1 MKSSKPSAITAA
13 PSSSI
18 GAGLAGSGRHHHGA
32 RSLDA
37 HRPEGRPPT
46 CRRDGSLLTHRW
58 REPDSNP
65 RSLPMSTQSGHVCRR
80 VMAFAAGLELA
91 FFDHCRL
98 TAWAGQAR
106 EIVFDKCPNRTRL
119 AGPHVGAFWRPG
131 DPALISLPGPAW
143 LGAR

>member
-1 MKSSKPSAITAA
+1 VDSPLE
-13 PSSSI
+13 
-18 GAGLAGSGRHHHGA
+18 GAGF
-32 RSLDA
+32 
-37 HRPEGRPPT
+37 
-46 CRRDGSLLTHRW
+46 
-58 REPDSNP
+58 EPSVP
-65 RSLPMSTQSGHVCRR
+65 PMSTQSGHVCRR

-106 EIVFDKCPNRTRL
+106 EIVFDGRGVTYIDDRGRHRRAPDDKCPNRTRL
-119 AGPHVGAFWRPG
+119 AGPHVGAFWRSG

>member
-37 HRPEGRPPT
+37 HRPEGRPLT

-58 REPDSNP
+58 REMDSNFRFRAR
-65 RSLPMSTQSGHVCRR
+65 RSSLSGDRG
-80 VMAFAAGLELA
+80 FESGFL
-91 FFDHCRL
+91 
-98 TAWAGQAR
+98 QQ
-106 EIVFDKCPNRTRL
+106 
-119 AGPHVGAFWRPG
+119 
-131 DPALISLPGPAW
+131 
-143 LGAR
+143 